1 MGQLKRSSTTITAVE
16 RGTTDVNYVYRG
28 STLIWQKSASPSIS
42 QTIKIF
48 QTLLQPQEKELEY
61 ETTLTA
67 NYKNQI

>member
-16 RGTTDVNYVYRG
+16 RGAIDVNYVYRG
-28 STLIWQKSASPSIS
+28 STLIWQKSSPSIS

>member
-28 STLIWQKSASPSIS
+28 STLIWQKSSPSIS

>member
-28 STLIWQKSASPSIS
+28 STLIWQKSSPSIS

-48 QTLLQPQEKELEY
+48 QTLLQPQEKELGY
-61 ETTLTA
+61 ETILTA